1 MACWSAVISVWTAV
15 PGKTHESGF
24 ANFRGTLPSARRLA
38 LRLRQQWSFVVF
50 CTQQRC
56 LPFTLAGFPVSAARG
71 ELLGFPVGRSSS
83 ICSGQPL
90 IQEQTCWRLCPTPL
104 QACLLNLRWTREAPH
119 PPHRCD
125 LHVSVRSVVFV
136 CHQHGHLWILRT
148 GTKDSRKG
156 TGGVDWG
163 PGPDPGPGRQCSV
176 LSGPSAS
183 LVRDGH
189 RMFVSRPVC
198 LPRPGPIFSS
208 EKRWG
213 ASCMTARLAASSISW
228 AGLDSPGRDSPRPRA
243 RRFFVQPSAASGRR
257 GCPGGSAVSTPV
269 LRSVHYV
276 IREGGADGKLSA
288 CPPRKQA
295 NRRRRILFYG
305 PESGKRRGGGG

>member
-1 MACWSAVISVWTAV
+1 MS
-15 PGKTHESGF
+15 
-24 ANFRGTLPSARRLA
+24 RR
-38 LRLRQQWSFVVF
+38 
-50 CTQQRC
+50 
-56 LPFTLAGFPVSAARG
+56 
-71 ELLGFPVGRSSS
+71 
-83 ICSGQPL
+83 PL
-90 IQEQTCWRLCPTPL
+90 IQEQTCWRFVCPTPL
-104 QACLLNLRWTREAPH
+104 QACRRQNLRWTREAPH
-119 PPHRCD
+119 PPHHCD
-125 LHVSVRSVVFV
+125 HHVSVRSAVDCIRCKAEARMRVVLPSARALV
-136 CHQHGHLWILRT
+136 GT

-163 PGPDPGPGRQCSV
+163 PNPGPGPGRQCSV

-257 GCPGGSAVSTPV
+257 GCPGGSAVSAPV